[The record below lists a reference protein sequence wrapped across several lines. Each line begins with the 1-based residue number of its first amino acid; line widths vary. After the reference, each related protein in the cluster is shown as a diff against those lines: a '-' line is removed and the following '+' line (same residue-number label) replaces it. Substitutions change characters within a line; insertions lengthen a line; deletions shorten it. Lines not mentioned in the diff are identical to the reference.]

1 MNPNGAGEPSSYQ
14 QYGGATQYGG
24 NQYGHEEQDI
34 DQYGDEQ

>member
-14 QYGGATQYGG
+14 QYGSATKYGG
-24 NQYGHEEQDI
+24 NQYSREEQDI